1 MSSTGMFYHLNYFFF
16 LFGLC
21 LTEVCVKRN
30 IISKLRFLYLV
41 SIAVK
46 EIKVQKA
53 LRAQGG
59 STLIFTN

>member
-1 MSSTGMFYHLNYFFF
+1 MSSTGMFYHLKYFFFF

-46 EIKVQKA
+46 EIRAQKA
-53 LRAQGG
+53 LRA
-59 STLIFTN
+59 